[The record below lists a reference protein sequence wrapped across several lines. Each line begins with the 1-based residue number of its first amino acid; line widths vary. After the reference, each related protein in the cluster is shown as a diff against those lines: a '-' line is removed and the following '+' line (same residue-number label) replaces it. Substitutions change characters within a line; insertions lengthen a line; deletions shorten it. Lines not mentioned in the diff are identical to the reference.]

1 MAYLGARK
9 RTTRQA
15 SSQAVN
21 RRRSEGGPRAWFASI
36 DWNSVRFRTVA
47 VLFFVVWGALWVRA
61 GYVQLWEGPFLA
73 ERARRQH
80 MAAETVAMPRGM
92 ITDRNGHILARS
104 VECCSVY
111 ANPSIITDIEATATA
126 LAGVLGR
133 PVDQIKPL
141 LEKKRSFVWIARRVD
156 DATAEAIRQAD
167 LTGVELSRE
176 FERIYPYRQVA
187 GQLLGF
193 VGMDGK
199 GLEGIERSFDEQLG
213 GLSVRQA
220 VRRDASGREF
230 YVNSNYEAQP
240 AEDVHLT
247 LDLQVQSIAEEEI
260 SKAVTEFGAK
270 WGGVLVVD
278 VAAGDVLAWA
288 QFPFFNPNSY
298 NQYRPSEYRN
308 RLAQDA
314 LEPGSTFK
322 PFLIASALQE
332 GVVTRDTTFNCE
344 NGLWKS
350 RYITIRDDSRPK
362 QNIQSVAKILAN
374 SSNIGCGKIGLELGA
389 VKYQRYLSRLGF
401 GERTSVQLAESRGIL
416 RPAREWSEA
425 DLISSSFG
433 QSLSVT
439 VLQMAQAYLTLANE
453 GVYKPLRIVLTDD
466 VGGGDQRIFS
476 KNTTREVLSMMREVV
491 DEGTG
496 KRAAIPGV
504 SVAGKTGTA
513 QKAFRGK
520 YGGERTASFVGL
532 VPAEKPQY
540 LVVIFIDEPSKVKY
554 GGVIAAPVFKSV
566 TSRVMAYHGSLP
578 DPGALTPAQI
588 KAQEKA
594 EARAR
599 ARAVRRGARK
609 RPCSASTAAS
619 WRRRRRRCRFG
630 IRERSRT
637 WWGSPC
643 GGLWKCL
650 PGRGLSLSS
659 RAMVQEWYDKRRNR
673 ACVGRGRIRPPRHAF
688 FGFRSRN
695 NGNVSAFVTGI
706 PRGRAGDGVVHRLPQ
721 GDPRLCFCGSAR
733 QQC

>member
-1 MAYLGARK
+1 MAYLGARR
-9 RTTRQA
+9 RTTRQS
-15 SSQAVN
+15 SSQATN
-21 RRRSEGGPRAWFASI
+21 RRRSEGGLRGWFASI
-36 DWNSVRFRTVA
+36 DWNGVRFRTVA
-47 VLFFVVWGALWVRA
+47 VLFFIIWGALWVRA

-80 MAAETVAMPRGM
+80 MSAETVSTPRGM

-104 VECCSVY
+104 VECRSVY
-111 ANPSIITDIEATATA
+111 ANPNAVIDVDATSAA
-126 LAGVLGR
+126 LAGLIGR
-133 PVDQIKPL
+133 PVDQIRPL
-141 LEKKRSFVWIARRVD
+141 LAKKRSFVWIARRVD

-167 LTGVELSRE
+167 LPGVDLSRE
-176 FERIYPYRQVA
+176 YERIYPYRQVA

-199 GLEGIERSFDEQLG
+199 GLEGVERSFDDRLG

-220 VRRDASGREF
+220 VQRDASGREF
-230 YVNSNYEAQP
+230 YVNSDYEAQP
-240 AEDVHLT
+240 ADDVRLT

-260 SKAVTEFGAK
+260 ARAVDEYGAK

-278 VAAGDVLAWA
+278 VPSGDILAWA
-288 QFPFFNPNSY
+288 QYPFFNPNSY
-298 NQYRPSEYRN
+298 NQYRPGEYRN

-332 GVVTRDTTFNCE
+332 GVVSRETTFNCE
-344 NGLWKS
+344 NGLWKT
-350 RYITIRDDSRPK
+350 RYITIRDDTHPK
-362 QNIQSVAKILAN
+362 NTIQTVAQILAN

-401 GERTSVQLAESRGIL
+401 GERTGLQLAESRGIL

-439 VLQMAQAYLTLANE
+439 VAQMAQGYLTLANQ
-453 GVYKPLRIVLTDD
+453 GVYKPLRLVATDD

-476 KNTTREVLSMMREVV
+476 KNTTTEVLSMMREVV
-491 DEGTG
+491 DGGTG

-513 QKAFRGK
+513 QKARRGK
-520 YGGERTASFVGL
+520 YGSERTASFVGL

-554 GGVIAAPVFKSV
+554 GGVIAAPVFKAV

-594 EARAR
+594 EARAKAR
-599 ARAVRRGARK
+599 EKRKGSKEKTVLGEYRSELATKKTALPVRDSGTVPDVVGQSVRRAVEMFARQGLVPVIKGNGARVVRQTPEPGVRWAGK
-609 RPCSASTAAS
+609 DSAPTT
-619 WRRRRRRCRFG
+619 CV
-630 IRERSRT
+630 
-637 WWGSPC
+637 
-643 GGLWKCL
+643 LW
-650 PGRGLSLSS
+650 LSE
-659 RAMVQEWYDKRRNR
+659 QE
-673 ACVGRGRIRPPRHAF
+673 
-688 FGFRSRN
+688 
-695 NGNVSAFVTGI
+695 
-706 PRGRAGDGVVHRLPQ
+706 
-721 GDPRLCFCGSAR
+721 
-733 QQC
+733 

>member
-1 MAYLGARK
+1 MAYLGARR
-9 RTTRQA
+9 RTTRQS
-15 SSQAVN
+15 SSQATN
-21 RRRSEGGPRAWFASI
+21 RRRSEGGLRGWFASI
-36 DWNSVRFRTVA
+36 DWNGVRFRTVA
-47 VLFFVVWGALWVRA
+47 VLFFIIWGALWVRA

-80 MAAETVAMPRGM
+80 MSAETVSTPRGM

-104 VECCSVY
+104 VECRSVY
-111 ANPSIITDIEATATA
+111 ANPNAVIDVDATSAA
-126 LAGVLGR
+126 LAGLIGR
-133 PVDQIKPL
+133 PVDQIRPL
-141 LEKKRSFVWIARRVD
+141 LAKKRSFVWIARRVD

-167 LTGVELSRE
+167 LPGVDLSRE
-176 FERIYPYRQVA
+176 YERIYPYRQVA

-199 GLEGIERSFDEQLG
+199 GLEGVERSFDDRLG

-220 VRRDASGREF
+220 VQRDASGREF
-230 YVNSNYEAQP
+230 YVNSDYEAQP
-240 AEDVHLT
+240 ADDVRLT

-260 SKAVTEFGAK
+260 ARAVDEYGAK

-278 VAAGDVLAWA
+278 VPSGDILAWA
-288 QFPFFNPNSY
+288 QYPFFNPNSY
-298 NQYRPSEYRN
+298 NQYRPGEYRN

-332 GVVTRDTTFNCE
+332 GVVNRETTFNCE
-344 NGLWKS
+344 NGLWKT
-350 RYITIRDDSRPK
+350 RYITIRDDTHPK
-362 QNIQSVAKILAN
+362 NTIQTVAQILAN

-401 GERTSVQLAESRGIL
+401 GERTGLQLAESRGIL

-439 VLQMAQAYLTLANE
+439 VAQMAQGYLTLANQ
-453 GVYKPLRIVLTDD
+453 GVYKPLRLVATDD

-476 KNTTREVLSMMREVV
+476 KNTTKEVLSMMREVV
-491 DEGTG
+491 DGGTG

-513 QKAFRGK
+513 QKARRGK
-520 YGGERTASFVGL
+520 YGSERTASFVGL

-554 GGVIAAPVFKSV
+554 GGVIAAPVFKAV

-594 EARAR
+594 EARAKAR
-599 ARAVRRGARK
+599 EKRKGSKEKTVLGEYRSELATKKTALPVRDSGTVPDVVGQSVRRAVEMFARQGLVPVIKGNGARVVRQTPEPGVRWAGK
-609 RPCSASTAAS
+609 DSAPTT
-619 WRRRRRRCRFG
+619 CV
-630 IRERSRT
+630 
-637 WWGSPC
+637 
-643 GGLWKCL
+643 LW
-650 PGRGLSLSS
+650 LSE
-659 RAMVQEWYDKRRNR
+659 QE
-673 ACVGRGRIRPPRHAF
+673 
-688 FGFRSRN
+688 
-695 NGNVSAFVTGI
+695 
-706 PRGRAGDGVVHRLPQ
+706 
-721 GDPRLCFCGSAR
+721 
-733 QQC
+733 

>member
-1 MAYLGARK
+1 MAYLGARR
-9 RTTRQA
+9 RTTRQS
-15 SSQAVN
+15 SSQATN
-21 RRRSEGGPRAWFASI
+21 RRRSEGGLRGWFASI
-36 DWNSVRFRTVA
+36 DWNGVRFRTVA
-47 VLFFVVWGALWVRA
+47 VLFFIIWGALWVRA

-80 MAAETVAMPRGM
+80 MSAETVSTPRGM

-104 VECCSVY
+104 VECRSVY
-111 ANPSIITDIEATATA
+111 ANPNAVIDVDATSAA
-126 LAGVLGR
+126 LAGLIGR
-133 PVDQIKPL
+133 PVDQIRPL
-141 LEKKRSFVWIARRVD
+141 LAKKRSFVWIARRVD

-167 LTGVELSRE
+167 LPGADLSRE
-176 FERIYPYRQVA
+176 YERIYPYRQVA

-199 GLEGIERSFDEQLG
+199 GLEGVERSFDDRLG

-220 VRRDASGREF
+220 VQRDASGREF
-230 YVNSNYEAQP
+230 YVNSDYEAQP
-240 AEDVHLT
+240 ADDVRLT

-260 SKAVTEFGAK
+260 ARAVDEYGAK

-278 VAAGDVLAWA
+278 VPSGDILAWA
-288 QFPFFNPNSY
+288 QYPFFNPNSY
-298 NQYRPSEYRN
+298 NQYRPGEYRN

-332 GVVTRDTTFNCE
+332 GVVSRETTFNCE
-344 NGLWKS
+344 NGLWKT
-350 RYITIRDDSRPK
+350 RYITIRDDTHPK
-362 QNIQSVAKILAN
+362 NTIQTVAQILAN

-401 GERTSVQLAESRGIL
+401 GERTGLQLAESRGIL

-439 VLQMAQAYLTLANE
+439 VAQMAQGYLTLANQ
-453 GVYKPLRIVLTDD
+453 GVYKPLRLVATDD

-476 KNTTREVLSMMREVV
+476 KNTTKEVLSMMREVV
-491 DEGTG
+491 DGGTG

-513 QKAFRGK
+513 QKARRGK
-520 YGGERTASFVGL
+520 YGSERTASFVGL

-554 GGVIAAPVFKSV
+554 GGVIAAPVFKAV

-594 EARAR
+594 EARAKAR
-599 ARAVRRGARK
+599 EKRKGSKEKTVLGEYRSELATKKTALPVRDSGTVPDVVGQSVRRAVEMFARQGLVPVIKGNGARVVRQTPEPGVRWAGK
-609 RPCSASTAAS
+609 DSAPTT
-619 WRRRRRRCRFG
+619 CV
-630 IRERSRT
+630 
-637 WWGSPC
+637 
-643 GGLWKCL
+643 LW
-650 PGRGLSLSS
+650 LSE
-659 RAMVQEWYDKRRNR
+659 QE
-673 ACVGRGRIRPPRHAF
+673 
-688 FGFRSRN
+688 
-695 NGNVSAFVTGI
+695 
-706 PRGRAGDGVVHRLPQ
+706 
-721 GDPRLCFCGSAR
+721 
-733 QQC
+733 

>member
-1 MAYLGARK
+1 MAYLGARR
-9 RTTRQA
+9 RTTRQS
-15 SSQAVN
+15 SSQATN
-21 RRRSEGGPRAWFASI
+21 RRRSEGGLRGWFASI
-36 DWNSVRFRTVA
+36 DWNGVRFRTVA
-47 VLFFVVWGALWVRA
+47 VLFFIVWGALWVRA

-80 MAAETVAMPRGM
+80 MSAETVSMPRGM

-104 VECCSVY
+104 VECRSVY
-111 ANPSIITDIEATATA
+111 ANPNAVTDVDATSTA
-126 LAGVLGR
+126 LAGLLGR
-133 PVDQIKPL
+133 PVDQIRPL
-141 LEKKRSFVWIARRVD
+141 LAKKRSFVWIARRVD

-167 LTGVELSRE
+167 LPGVDLSRE
-176 FERIYPYRQVA
+176 YERIYPYRQVA

-193 VGMDGK
+193 VGLDGK
-199 GLEGIERSFDEQLG
+199 GLEGVERSFDDQLG

-220 VRRDASGREF
+220 VQRDASGRQF
-230 YVNSNYEAQP
+230 YVDSDYEAQP
-240 AEDVHLT
+240 ADDVRLT

-260 SKAVTEFGAK
+260 AKAVDEYGAK

-278 VAAGDVLAWA
+278 VPSGDILAWA
-288 QFPFFNPNSY
+288 QYPFFNPNSY
-298 NQYRPSEYRN
+298 NQYRPGEYRN

-332 GVVTRDTTFNCE
+332 GVVNRETTFNCE
-344 NGLWKS
+344 NGLWKT
-350 RYITIRDDSRPK
+350 RYITIRDDTHPK
-362 QNIQSVAKILAN
+362 NTVQTVAQILAN

-401 GERTSVQLAESRGIL
+401 GERTGLQLAESRGIL

-439 VLQMAQAYLTLANE
+439 VAQMAQGYLTLANQ
-453 GVYKPLRIVLTDD
+453 GVYKPLRLVATDD

-476 KNTTREVLSMMREVV
+476 KNTTKEVLSMMREVV
-491 DEGTG
+491 DGGTG

-513 QKAFRGK
+513 QKARRGK
-520 YGGERTASFVGL
+520 YGSERTASFVGL

-554 GGVIAAPVFKSV
+554 GGVIAAPVFKAV

-594 EARAR
+594 EARAKAR
-599 ARAVRRGARK
+599 EKRKGSKEKTVLGEYRSELATKKTALPVRDSGTVPDVVGQSVRRAVEMFARQGLVPVIKGNGARVVRQTPEPGVRWAGK
-609 RPCSASTAAS
+609 DSAPTT
-619 WRRRRRRCRFG
+619 CV
-630 IRERSRT
+630 
-637 WWGSPC
+637 
-643 GGLWKCL
+643 LW
-650 PGRGLSLSS
+650 LSE
-659 RAMVQEWYDKRRNR
+659 QE
-673 ACVGRGRIRPPRHAF
+673 
-688 FGFRSRN
+688 
-695 NGNVSAFVTGI
+695 
-706 PRGRAGDGVVHRLPQ
+706 
-721 GDPRLCFCGSAR
+721 
-733 QQC
+733 

>member
-1 MAYLGARK
+1 
-9 RTTRQA
+9 
-15 SSQAVN
+15 
-21 RRRSEGGPRAWFASI
+21 
-36 DWNSVRFRTVA
+36 
-47 VLFFVVWGALWVRA
+47 
-61 GYVQLWEGPFLA
+61 
-73 ERARRQH
+73 
-80 MAAETVAMPRGM
+80 
-92 ITDRNGHILARS
+92 
-104 VECCSVY
+104 
-111 ANPSIITDIEATATA
+111 
-126 LAGVLGR
+126 
-133 PVDQIKPL
+133 
-141 LEKKRSFVWIARRVD
+141 
-156 DATAEAIRQAD
+156 
-167 LTGVELSRE
+167 
-176 FERIYPYRQVA
+176 
-187 GQLLGF
+187 
-193 VGMDGK
+193 MDGK

-540 LVVIFIDEPSKVKY
+540 LVVIFIDEPSTVKY

-599 ARAVRRGARK
+599 ARAVRRGSKEKTVLGEYRSELATK
-609 RPCSASTAAS
+609 KTALPVRDS
-619 WRRRRRRCRFG
+619 GTVPDVVGQSVRRAVEMF
-630 IRERSRT
+630 
-637 WWGSPC
+637 
-643 GGLWKCL
+643 
-650 PGRGLSLSS
+650 
-659 RAMVQEWYDKRRNR
+659 
-673 ACVGRGRIRPPRHAF
+673 
-688 FGFRSRN
+688 
-695 NGNVSAFVTGI
+695 
-706 PRGRAGDGVVHRLPQ
+706 
-721 GDPRLCFCGSAR
+721 AR
-733 QQC
+733 QGLVPVIKGNGSRVVRQTPEPGVRWAGKDSAPTSCVLWLSEQE

>member
-1 MAYLGARK
+1 MAYLGSR
-9 RTTRQA
+9 RRIPPRQTT
-15 SSQAVN
+15 SQATN
-21 RRRSEGGPRAWFASI
+21 RRRSDGGLRGWFASI
-36 DWNSVRFRTVA
+36 DWNSVRFRSVA
-47 VLFFVVWGALWVRA
+47 VLFFLVWGALWLRA

-80 MAAETVAMPRGM
+80 MSAETIAMPRGM
-92 ITDRNGHILARS
+92 IMDRNGHVLARS
-104 VECCSVY
+104 VECRSVY
-111 ANPSIITDIEATATA
+111 ANPTMISDTEAAATT
-126 LAGVLGR
+126 LASLLGR
-133 PVDQIKPL
+133 PAAQIKPV
-141 LEKKRSFVWIARRVD
+141 LEKKRSFVWLSRRVD

-167 LTGVELSRE
+167 IPGVELSRE

-199 GLEGIERSFDEQLG
+199 GLEGVERSFDEQLG

-230 YVNSNYEAQP
+230 YAGSDFDAQP
-240 AEDVHLT
+240 AEDIRLT

-260 SKAVTEFGAK
+260 SKVVSEYGAK

-278 VAAGDVLAWA
+278 VPTGDILAWA
-288 QFPFFNPNSY
+288 QYPFFNPNSY
-298 NQYRPSEYRN
+298 KQYRPSEYRN

-332 GVVTRDTTFNCE
+332 GVVNRNTTFDCE
-344 NGLWKS
+344 HGVWKS

-362 QNIQSVAKILAN
+362 ENIQTVAKILAN

-401 GERTSVQLAESRGIL
+401 GERTGLQLAESRGIL

-439 VLQMAQAYLTLANE
+439 VLQMAQGYLTIANG
-453 GVYKPLRIVLTDD
+453 GVYKPLRLVESA
-466 VGGGDQRIFS
+466 VAEEGGEQRIFS
-476 KNTTREVLSMMREVV
+476 GTTTREVLSMMREVV
-491 DEGTG
+491 DDGTG
-496 KRAAIPGV
+496 RRAAIPGV

-513 QKAFRGK
+513 QKASRGK

-554 GGVIAAPVFKSV
+554 GGVIAAPVFKAV

-599 ARAVRRGARK
+599 ARETRRGSKEKTVLGEYRSELETKRAALPIRDSGTVPDVVGQSVRRAVEM
-609 RPCSASTAAS
+609 
-619 WRRRRRRCRFG
+619 F
-630 IRERSRT
+630 
-637 WWGSPC
+637 
-643 GGLWKCL
+643 
-650 PGRGLSLSS
+650 
-659 RAMVQEWYDKRRNR
+659 
-673 ACVGRGRIRPPRHAF
+673 
-688 FGFRSRN
+688 
-695 NGNVSAFVTGI
+695 
-706 PRGRAGDGVVHRLPQ
+706 
-721 GDPRLCFCGSAR
+721 AR
-733 QQC
+733 QGLVPVIRGNGSRVIRQTPEPGVRWTGKDSAPASCVLWLSEQE

>member
-1 MAYLGARK
+1 MAYLGARR
-9 RTTRQA
+9 RTTRQS
-15 SSQAVN
+15 SSQATN
-21 RRRSEGGPRAWFASI
+21 RRRSEGGLRGWFASI
-36 DWNSVRFRTVA
+36 DWNGVRFRTVA
-47 VLFFVVWGALWVRA
+47 VLFFIIWGALWVRA

-80 MAAETVAMPRGM
+80 MSAETVSTPRGM

-104 VECCSVY
+104 VECRSVY
-111 ANPSIITDIEATATA
+111 ANPNAVIDVDATSAA
-126 LAGVLGR
+126 LAGLIGR
-133 PVDQIKPL
+133 PVDQIRPL
-141 LEKKRSFVWIARRVD
+141 LAKKRSFVWIARRVD

-167 LTGVELSRE
+167 LPGVDLSRE
-176 FERIYPYRQVA
+176 YERIYPYRQVA

-199 GLEGIERSFDEQLG
+199 GLEGVERSFDDRLG

-220 VRRDASGREF
+220 VQRDASGREF
-230 YVNSNYEAQP
+230 YVNSDYEAQP
-240 AEDVHLT
+240 ADDVRLT

-260 SKAVTEFGAK
+260 ARAVDEYGAK

-278 VAAGDVLAWA
+278 VPSGDILAWA
-288 QFPFFNPNSY
+288 QYPFFNPNSY
-298 NQYRPSEYRN
+298 NQYRPGEYRN

-332 GVVTRDTTFNCE
+332 GVVSRETTFNCE
-344 NGLWKS
+344 NGLWKT
-350 RYITIRDDSRPK
+350 RYITIRDDTHPK
-362 QNIQSVAKILAN
+362 NTIQTVAQILAN

-401 GERTSVQLAESRGIL
+401 GERTGLQLAESRGIL

-439 VLQMAQAYLTLANE
+439 VAQMAQGYLTLANQ
-453 GVYKPLRIVLTDD
+453 GVYKPLRLVATDD

-476 KNTTREVLSMMREVV
+476 KNTTKEVLSMMREVV
-491 DEGTG
+491 DGGTG

-513 QKAFRGK
+513 QKARRGK
-520 YGGERTASFVGL
+520 YGSERTASFVGL

-554 GGVIAAPVFKSV
+554 GGVIAAPVFKAV

-594 EARAR
+594 EARAKAR
-599 ARAVRRGARK
+599 EKRKGSKEKTVLGEYRSELATKKTALPVRDSGTVPDVVGQSVRRAVEMFARQGLVPVIKGNGARVVRQTPEPGVRWAGK
-609 RPCSASTAAS
+609 DSAPTT
-619 WRRRRRRCRFG
+619 CV
-630 IRERSRT
+630 
-637 WWGSPC
+637 
-643 GGLWKCL
+643 LW
-650 PGRGLSLSS
+650 LSE
-659 RAMVQEWYDKRRNR
+659 QE
-673 ACVGRGRIRPPRHAF
+673 
-688 FGFRSRN
+688 
-695 NGNVSAFVTGI
+695 
-706 PRGRAGDGVVHRLPQ
+706 
-721 GDPRLCFCGSAR
+721 
-733 QQC
+733 

>member
-1 MAYLGARK
+1 MAYLGARR
-9 RTTRQA
+9 RTTRQS
-15 SSQAVN
+15 SSQATN
-21 RRRSEGGPRAWFASI
+21 RRRSEGGLRGWFASI
-36 DWNSVRFRTVA
+36 DWNGVRFRTVA
-47 VLFFVVWGALWVRA
+47 VLFFIIWGALWVRA

-80 MAAETVAMPRGM
+80 MSAETVSTPRGM

-104 VECCSVY
+104 VECRSVY
-111 ANPSIITDIEATATA
+111 ANPNAVIDVDATSAA
-126 LAGVLGR
+126 LAGLIGR
-133 PVDQIKPL
+133 PVDQIRPL
-141 LEKKRSFVWIARRVD
+141 LAKKRSFVWIARRVD

-167 LTGVELSRE
+167 LPGVDLSRE
-176 FERIYPYRQVA
+176 YERIYPYRQVA

-199 GLEGIERSFDEQLG
+199 GLEGVERSFDDRLG

-220 VRRDASGREF
+220 VQRDASGREF
-230 YVNSNYEAQP
+230 YVNSDYEAQP
-240 AEDVHLT
+240 ADDVQHT

-260 SKAVTEFGAK
+260 ARAVDEYGAK

-278 VAAGDVLAWA
+278 VPSGDILAWA
-288 QFPFFNPNSY
+288 QYPFFNPNSY
-298 NQYRPSEYRN
+298 NQYRPGEYRN

-332 GVVTRDTTFNCE
+332 GVVSRETTFNCE
-344 NGLWKS
+344 NGLWKT
-350 RYITIRDDSRPK
+350 RYITIRDDTHPK
-362 QNIQSVAKILAN
+362 NTIQTVAQILAN

-401 GERTSVQLAESRGIL
+401 GERTGLQLAESRGIL

-439 VLQMAQAYLTLANE
+439 VAQMAQGYLTLANQ
-453 GVYKPLRIVLTDD
+453 GVYKPLRLVATDD

-476 KNTTREVLSMMREVV
+476 KNTTKEVLSMMREVV
-491 DEGTG
+491 DGGTG

-513 QKAFRGK
+513 QKARRGK
-520 YGGERTASFVGL
+520 YGSERTASFVGL

-554 GGVIAAPVFKSV
+554 GGVIAAPVFKAV

-594 EARAR
+594 EARAKAR
-599 ARAVRRGARK
+599 EKRKGSKEKTVLGEYRSELATKKTALPVRDSGTVPDVVGQSVRRAVEMFARQGLVPVIKGNGARVVRQTPEPGVRWAGK
-609 RPCSASTAAS
+609 DSAPTT
-619 WRRRRRRCRFG
+619 CV
-630 IRERSRT
+630 
-637 WWGSPC
+637 
-643 GGLWKCL
+643 LW
-650 PGRGLSLSS
+650 LSE
-659 RAMVQEWYDKRRNR
+659 QE
-673 ACVGRGRIRPPRHAF
+673 
-688 FGFRSRN
+688 
-695 NGNVSAFVTGI
+695 
-706 PRGRAGDGVVHRLPQ
+706 
-721 GDPRLCFCGSAR
+721 
-733 QQC
+733 